1 MRVRGYICAL
11 PITSRVGYTTHRYK
25 KCIHTLP
32 TCVRY
37 PWVKLLSL
45 DPLAIKAISMA
56 QLKSISPY
64 LLCPPHI
71 HFVWLSL
78 ISSLSTLTIRRATKV
93 EDDEGV
99 DALHRLAQA

>member
-1 MRVRGYICAL
+1 
-11 PITSRVGYTTHRYK
+11 
-25 KCIHTLP
+25 
-32 TCVRY
+32 
-37 PWVKLLSL
+37 
-45 DPLAIKAISMA
+45 MA

-64 LLCPPHI
+64 LLFPPHI
-71 HFVWLSL
+71 HFAWLSL